1 MSKTVLNGSG
11 IFKSRR
17 TGGTELHAV
26 RSECSLMF
34 GPVITL
40 PQPNVMKKTL
50 HPAFVTVLG

>member
-1 MSKTVLNGSG
+1 MLNGSG
-11 IFKSRR
+11 SLKSSRS
-17 TGGTELHAV
+17 GGTELHAV

-34 GPVITL
+34 GPVITM